1 MFVVAASL
9 LLGAGASGSAPSPSL
24 EVLRPEA
31 ERILR
36 DFGEG
41 RMEAVEARFIEAL
54 RPKVK
59 AARASLTAQR
69 AQLGAFVRVEDAR
82 LFTAARVAG
91 HPVTVLDADVRFD
104 KTPAFAELGF
114 VHERGQWRL
123 HGFTV
128 AVADDR
134 PPLDDARAPA
144 SAKAY
149 LDDARQRGLVVLF
162 EAIPPVARDKDRTQ
176 AELRVEAQRLEAL
189 LGKLRSF
196 RQDDMEFAWNRCR
209 TLPAD
214 ASFDRGQ
221 GTVNLILCP
230 SGGAWR
236 PFQVEIEPVMTAALF
251 ETMVRNLV
259 ARELGLPAAEVR
271 CPASLVPIGDTVL
284 CELTRDGRKLKVRRA
299 ANSHIEAETLR

>member
-1 MFVVAASL
+1 MFIAAACL
-9 LLGAGASGSAPSPSL
+9 LLGAGASGSAPSL

-41 RMEAVEARFIEAL
+41 RMEAVEARFVEAL
-54 RPKVK
+54 RPRVK
-59 AARASLTAQR
+59 AARASLAAQR
-69 AQLGAFVRVEDAR
+69 AQLGDFVRVEDAR
-82 LFTAARVAG
+82 LFTAARIGG
-91 HPVTVLDADVRFD
+91 HPVTVLDADVKFD

-114 VHERGQWRL
+114 VHERGQWLL

-144 SAKAY
+144 AAKAF

-162 EAIPPVARDKDRTQ
+162 EAIPSVARDKDWTE
-176 AELRVEAQRLEAL
+176 AELRAMAQRPEAL
-189 LGKLRSF
+189 LGKLRTF
-196 RQDDMEFAWNRCR
+196 RQGNMEFAWNRCR

-221 GTVNLILCP
+221 GTVSLILCP

-251 ETMVRNLV
+251 ETMVRDLV
-259 ARELGLPAAEVR
+259 ARELRLPAAEVR
-271 CPASLVPIGDTVL
+271 CPASLVPIGDTVT
-284 CELTRDGRKLKVRRA
+284 CELTRAGRKLKVRRT
-299 ANSHIEAETLR
+299 ANSHIEAETLP